1 MTLISMVQNGKSPY
15 YLKTTRAL
23 PVREVAAAA
32 GDVLH
37 PRRRV
42 HARLGQRLPGPPAGG
57 VGPGRR
63 RHHKLQASEQ
73 GGLENKG
80 PSIMIS

>member
-1 MTLISMVQNGKSPY
+1 MNPT
-15 YLKTTRAL
+15 L

-63 RHHKLQASEQ
+63 RHHQLQASEQ
-73 GGLENKG
+73 GGLRKE
-80 PSIMIS
+80 